1 MKISLFKFPGQQLQ
15 ERVFFGESSD
25 TYWGE
30 VPSLHRLA
38 ALETLKLIASRGC
51 WSQNASSDA
60 NRAFGARPGKY
71 RAPTIDRADDI
82 LRYHSLYK
90 PWTILEDDARCD
102 IRADTCHPA
111 HLRRRNMTAE
121 AYTRQYDGRLAE
133 DEKYIKYFLSAAQIA
148 INFLE
153 RIPVQRKNIRDII
166 LDEKDYSGHY
176 SECHGLG
183 FIDFCKENPHLRI
196 ERRANLWENVWPIE
210 EIDFSPEDLDDDG
223 TFIFDDGRGHHYMLS
238 EEDVTERVARWVV
251 EALALVPA
259 GMPLG
264 SFTLVLNG
272 NSAPEQCT
280 QIFQRVQRDAAWQIA
295 LRESLDRGH
304 LPKLAYHDRR
314 RIVGYGFEDFP
325 QALREISTGT
335 CPAVRANFNVGEP
348 WDVEAMIES
357 HREWTLDDWEDKWSL
372 STRAW
377 LQIA

>member
-1 MKISLFKFPGQQLQ
+1 MIAPWTARRLCHVSSPPSPRLQLSDPNSRGPYFQGPYTNLRPSLYLNYHIPSAGNGTRSGAGVRRRPGMSYQVMPLSMRC
-15 ERVFFGESSD
+15 EWTGRRELAKCRRAALFVFFSCLS
-25 TYWGE
+25 E
-30 VPSLHRLA
+30 VLR
-38 ALETLKLIASRGC
+38 AL
-51 WSQNASSDA
+51 
-60 NRAFGARPGKY
+60 P
-71 RAPTIDRADDI
+71 
-82 LRYHSLYK
+82 
-90 PWTILEDDARCD
+90 
-102 IRADTCHPA
+102 
-111 HLRRRNMTAE
+111 
-121 AYTRQYDGRLAE
+121 
-133 DEKYIKYFLSAAQIA
+133 FLSAAQIA

-166 LDEKDYSGHY
+166 LDEKDHSGHY

-183 FIDFCKENPHLRI
+183 FIDFC
-196 ERRANLWENVWPIE
+196 
-210 EIDFSPEDLDDDG
+210 PEDLDDDG